1 MNAAIGMALAA
12 ALVVL
17 TLIPMPRRRDL
28 RVASLGGLRIR
39 RARAK

>member
-1 MNAAIGMALAA
+1 MSVAIGMALAA
-12 ALVVL
+12 VRVVL

-28 RVASLGGLRIR
+28 RMASLGGLRIR